1 MQNLHSAPGCPCL
14 AELRRAVIASLGSP
28 AWLKLGS
35 VQRSL
40 ASMIGFFRR
49 PWAGLIALLSATA
62 YGLPGYG
69 IPQWI
74 EIGSGEDEAEY
85 LLDFN
90 SLKRDGQRVG
100 FSVSRIPKGEST
112 SLAFFMWVDCQRWAY
127 APEGG
132 SEWKLIAARTLGD
145 AAAWFA
151 CSKSKPTS
159 SVSVASTSGNDLSR
173 AGTDGI
179 CTFLSKEGSDVV
191 GDPCRI
197 NATSNGT
204 MLRWSDGVFTKMRF
218 EGDKVLVESPG
229 SGDLQGVFLSRTPK
243 RMAIQYQGGIIR
255 WCWSAGC
262 PKSR

>member
-90 SLKRDGQRVG
+90 SLKG
-100 FSVSRIPKGEST
+100 
-112 SLAFFMWVDCQRWAY
+112 
-127 APEGG
+127 
-132 SEWKLIAARTLGD
+132 
-145 AAAWFA
+145 
-151 CSKSKPTS
+151 
-159 SVSVASTSGNDLSR
+159 
-173 AGTDGI
+173 
-179 CTFLSKEGSDVV
+179 
-191 GDPCRI
+191 
-197 NATSNGT
+197 TSNNQQIA
-204 MLRWSDGVFTKMRF
+204 
-218 EGDKVLVESPG
+218 EVL
-229 SGDLQGVFLSRTPK
+229 
-243 RMAIQYQGGIIR
+243 
-255 WCWSAGC
+255 
-262 PKSR
+262 